1 MYPEDSQYENK
12 ILDLTSQ
19 KDEGEGP
26 GYICDQ
32 RQASVFQL
40 DTRVGEIQVLSY
52 PYPNA
57 VDKRI
62 SHAVNA
68 AT

>member
-32 RQASVFQL
+32 R
-40 DTRVGEIQVLSY
+40 
-52 PYPNA
+52 
-57 VDKRI
+57 
-62 SHAVNA
+62 
-68 AT
+68 